1 MDRFR
6 LMETFAAVVRCGS
19 FAAAADH
26 LGISR
31 AAVTKHVAE
40 LEDRLGVRLLNRT
53 TRSVTKTEIGGEYFE
68 YCAKTL
74 RELEDTEAALSNL
87 QDTPR
92 GGLKI
97 AAPKAF
103 ASIHI
108 GEVVA
113 EFTLM
118 HPGILI
124 SAMVSDSPMDQVNL
138 VENGYDLVIRLAQP
152 ESSSAVSRKV
162 CSISWIACAA
172 PGYLERIAPLSH
184 PHELTF
190 VDCLLHTRLAGDGYW
205 RFRDSSAPQK
215 TNPEVAVR
223 VTPVM
228 RSNSVQVIRSAAIA
242 GLGVA
247 LLPTYCIPNEL
258 RSKTLVPLF
267 PNFTG
272 PEEGLFIL
280 FPYNEFVPK
289 KVRLFVDFLV
299 EKFRG
304 RPWDVSC

>member
-6 LMETFAAVVRCGS
+6 LMETYVAVVRCGS
-19 FAAAADH
+19 FAAAANH
-26 LGISR
+26 LGVSR
-31 AAVTKHVAE
+31 ASVTKHVAE
-40 LEDRLGVRLLNRT
+40 LENRLGVRLLNRT
-53 TRSVTKTEIGGEYFE
+53 TRRVKKTEIGSEYFE

-74 RELEDTEAALSNL
+74 RELEDTETALSNL

-92 GGLKI
+92 GSLKI

-103 ASIHI
+103 ASLHI
-108 GEVVA
+108 GELVA
-113 EFTLM
+113 EFTLK

-152 ESSSAVSRKV
+152 EISSSVSRKV

-172 PGYLERIAPLSH
+172 PKYLEGITPISH
-184 PHELTF
+184 PLDLTTAG
-190 VDCLLHTRLAGDGYW
+190 CLLHTRLAGDGFW
-205 RFRDSSAPQK
+205 RFRESSSHQRAS
-215 TNPEVAVR
+215 PEVAVR

-228 RSNSVQVIRSAAIA
+228 RSNSVQVLRSAALA

-247 LLPTYCIPNEL
+247 LLPTYCITKEL
-258 RSKTLVPLF
+258 RSKTLVQLF
-267 PNFTG
+267 PHFTG

-299 EKFRG
+299 GKFRG
-304 RPWDVSC
+304 RPWEVRR